1 MKGVRRN
8 RSAVPELF
16 ASRAVSATRSWRETE
31 GLPLPIRRAKL
42 LDRILRE
49 EPVVIQDGELI
60 VGMKAPKPRG
70 SPVYPEVNCSWI
82 ERDLE
87 TIATRSNT
95 PFHVGKET
103 KRVLRREVF
112 PFWRNRQ
119 MNDRIQE
126 AVPETIWEAERR
138 GVLYNYY
145 TSRTI
150 GHFAADY
157 EKVLKKGFRGI
168 ASDIRGFLDGLDP
181 RSAAD
186 AAKRS
191 FLESLLLV
199 CESAERFA
207 GRYAAAARRF
217 ARTAKSG
224 RRRRE
229 LESIAAV
236 CARVPA
242 LPARTFPEALQS
254 FWFTH
259 LILNLEMNGHSI
271 SPGRFDQYLNPFLEA
286 GLEAGEITPD
296 EAQELLDLL
305 WVKFDEITLAKN
317 GGESDTS
324 SSYPDFQQ
332 LNIGGLAPDGRDATN
347 ALSEMCLTALEHT
360 RLPQPQLSALI
371 SSKTPP
377 RFLWRCAEVLKLGL
391 GMPALFNADQ
401 VVLGCVNRGKT
412 LEDARRAS
420 INGCVTTYCDGKDR
434 AASSG
439 YFNLAKCLELALND
453 GVDRLTGE
461 RLGPATGE
469 PAAFAAFD
477 DLIAAFR
484 RQIAHFVGLKVTY
497 DNIVRGLYAEHFP
510 VPFVSALMDDCA
522 ARARDWHAGGSR
534 YAIAVISGVGLG
546 TVADALS
553 AIRTHVFE
561 KKTTNLAA
569 LKAVLD
575 NDFRGHEALL
585 ETFRRKTP
593 HFGNDDDAADGLALL
608 TQRLFCEEVEKHTD
622 VLGARYWVDLLP
634 TTSHIALGK
643 LTGATPDGRK
653 AGHWLSEGISPV
665 QGHDR
670 RGPTAAAKSVAK
682 LDHVRTNG
690 TLLNMKFSPT
700 CLATDEDVCDLASF
714 LRTYLDLGG
723 FHIQLNVVD
732 RATLERAQE
741 RPEDHRNLLVRVAGY
756 SDYFVLLSRDIQD
769 EIISRTEHG
778 L

>member
-1 MKGVRRN
+1 M
-8 RSAVPELF
+8 
-16 ASRAVSATRSWRETE
+16 
-31 GLPLPIRRAKL
+31 RRAKL
-42 LDRILRE
+42 LERILLE

-70 SPVYPEVNCSWI
+70 SPVYPEVNCAWV

-87 TIATRSNT
+87 TIATRPNT
-95 PFHVGKET
+95 PFFVSPGT
-103 KRVLRREVF
+103 KRVLKREVF

-119 MNDRIQE
+119 IVDRILE

-150 GHFAADY
+150 GHFAVDY
-157 EKVLKKGFRGI
+157 EKVLAKGFRGLM
-168 ASDIRGFLDGLDP
+168 SDVQAILDGFDP
-181 RSAAD
+181 GSSAD
-186 AAKRS
+186 AAKRP
-191 FLESLLLV
+191 FLESILIV
-199 CESAERFA
+199 CRAAVRFA
-207 GRYAAAARRF
+207 ARYGAAAKRLARGE
-217 ARTAKSG
+217 KNP

-229 LESIAAV
+229 LELIAGI

-242 LPARTFPEALQS
+242 EPSCSFPEALQS

-259 LILNLEMNGHSI
+259 LVLNLEMNGHSI
-271 SPGRFDQYLNPFLEA
+271 SPGRFDQYLNPYLEA
-286 GLEAGEITPD
+286 SLKSGELGPD

-332 LNIGGLAPDGRDATN
+332 LNVGGLAPDGRDATN

-377 RFLWRCAEVLKLGL
+377 RFLARCAEILKLGL

-401 VVLGCVNRGKT
+401 VVLGSVNRGKT
-412 LEDARRAS
+412 LADARRAS

-453 GVDRLTGE
+453 GVDRLSGE
-461 RLGPATGE
+461 RLGPATGG
-469 PAAFAAFD
+469 PAEWTAFD
-477 DLIAAFR
+477 DLVGAFR
-484 RQIAHFVGLKVTY
+484 LQIRHFVGLKVAY
-497 DNIVRGLYAEHFP
+497 DNIVRGLYAGLFP
-510 VPFVSALMDDCA
+510 VPFVSALIDDCA
-522 ARARDWHAGGSR
+522 VRGLDWHAGGSR

-546 TVADALS
+546 TVADSLS
-553 AIRTHVFE
+553 AIRTHVYD
-561 KKTTNLAA
+561 KKTTTMAA
-569 LKAVLD
+569 LKTALD
-575 NDFRGHEALL
+575 EDFRGRSVLA
-585 ETFRRKTP
+585 ETLRRKTP
-593 HFGNDDDAADGLALL
+593 HFGNDDDAADDLALL
-608 TQRLFCEEVEKHTD
+608 TQRIFCEEVEKHSD

-634 TTSHIALGK
+634 TTAHIALGK

-665 QGHDR
+665 QGRDA

-690 TLLNMKFSPT
+690 TLLNMKFSPA
-700 CLATDEDVCDLASF
+700 CLATDEDVRDLASF
-714 LRTYLDLGG
+714 LRAYFDLGG
-723 FHIQLNVVD
+723 YHIQLNVVD
-732 RATLERAQE
+732 RATLQRAQE
-741 RPEDHRNLLVRVAGY
+741 RPEDYRNLLVRVAGY